1 MANSQDLTTFI
12 ALFHH
17 RDHTAAAIKDLESK
31 GFASSAM
38 TVING
43 TAKNDRA
50 DDRDYAAVDGGRTG
64 TTTATGSGG
73 AYGAGGGYG
82 DAYGYGTGADLNSI
96 GVPERD
102 RKRLQDGLDN
112 GGTVLMLEGEGA
124 RAEEINT
131 IFHKYAEQIDDVQN
145 DRTVA
150 PVAAAAPIAAAAIPP
165 ATRKADVLADDSAV
179 IPIVEEELVVG
190 KREVDRGGVRVF
202 SRVVEEPVQASVVL
216 HEEHVVVDRRPVD
229 RAVTEADLRSG
240 DKVLELTETRE
251 EAVVGKTAKVV
262 EEVLIG
268 KQSSDRSE
276 TVRDSVRRTEVEVEE
291 INAAPSIDKRSTDK
305 F

>member
-17 RDHTAAAIKDLESK
+17 RDHTASAIRDLEAK
-31 GFASSAM
+31 GFSSSAM

-43 TAKNDRA
+43 TGGTAGKSAIAGGNGA
-50 DDRDYAAVDGGRTG
+50 DLAGGREG
-64 TTTATGSGG
+64 TGSGD
-73 AYGAGGGYG
+73 GYG
-82 DAYGYGTGADLNSI
+82 YGGGYGTGADLNTI

-131 IFHKYAEQIDDVQN
+131 IFHKYAEQIDDIQN
-145 DRTVA
+145 DRKVA
-150 PVAAAAPIAAAAIPP
+150 PLAAAAPIAAAAAIPP
-165 ATRKADVLADDSAV
+165 APRKPNVKTDVLAGDSAV

-229 RAVTEADLRSG
+229 RAVTEADLRGG
-240 DKVLELTETRE
+240 DQVLELTETRE

-291 INAAPSIDKRSTDK
+291 IKATTPIDKRSNDK

>member
-1 MANSQDLTTFI
+1 MASSQDLTTFI

-17 RDHTAAAIKDLESK
+17 RDHTAAAIRDLEAK

-43 TAKNDRA
+43 TDGR
-50 DDRDYAAVDGGRTG
+50 DDRDEAAMGAGRTSTATG
-64 TTTATGSGG
+64 TTTGTATATNDS
-73 AYGAGGGYG
+73 YG
-82 DAYGYGTGADLNSI
+82 DGYGYGTGADLSSI

-102 RKRLQDGLDN
+102 RKRLQDGLDK
-112 GGTVLMLEGEGA
+112 GGTVLMLEGEGT
-124 RAEEINT
+124 RAEEIDT
-131 IFHKYAEQIDDVQN
+131 IFHKYAEKIDETDN
-145 DRTVA
+145 DLNA
-150 PVAAAAPIAAAAIPP
+150 APLAAAALPVAAAKPVAAPAR
-165 ATRKADVLADDSAV
+165 TDVLTGDSAV
-179 IPIVEEELVVG
+179 IPVVAEELVVG

-229 RAVTEADLRSG
+229 RAVTEADLRGG
-240 DKVLELTETRE
+240 DKVVELTETRE
-251 EAVVGKTAKVV
+251 EAVVGKSARVV

-268 KQSSDRSE
+268 KQASDRSE
-276 TVRDSVRRTEVEVEE
+276 TIRDSVRHTEVDVEE
-291 INAAPSIDKRSTDK
+291 IDATTTADKRSTDK